1 MTVYIYFMNLRRLDL
16 NLLVIFDALMTER
29 NVTRAA
35 QRVGLSQPAVSNAL
49 SRLRHYLKD
58 ELFVRSVDGMHP
70 TPRAL
75 ELAGDVHSALTAIEV
90 ALDPMDFD
98 PATAVRTFTIDA
110 NDYTATTAIVPLMQ
124 CLATE
129 APGIDVRILPPNGR
143 ALERIDSGEAHFVI
157 GAYGDL
163 PERFGVEQLD
173 DNMFVVMMRA
183 DHPLAQGP
191 FDIQRFAEARHLL
204 ITPRGDPVGFVDV
217 ALAELGISRRIG
229 LTVNQFSVAPAA
241 VANSDMVVTLPKR
254 IGDFYAPLFG
264 LVMRPSPFKT
274 PAQYR
279 SLDLV
284 WHKRLGNHPAYVW
297 FRERLKSVIVDTTA
311 KLFEDFEHALAA
323 RPEAR
328 VKAAKTTKARKARTA
343 KPVPAR

>member
-1 MTVYIYFMNLRRLDL
+1 MNLRRLDL

-35 QRVGLSQPAVSNAL
+35 RRVGLSQPAVSNAL

-58 ELFVRSVDGMHP
+58 ELFVRGIDGMHP

-75 ELAGDVHSALTAIEV
+75 ELAGEVHSALTAIEV

-98 PATAVRTFTIDA
+98 PATAVRSFTIDA
-110 NDYTATTAIVPLMQ
+110 NDYIATTAIVPLMH

-129 APGIDVRILPPNGR
+129 APGIDVRMLPPNGR
-143 ALERIDSGEAHFVI
+143 ALERIDSGEAHFAI
-157 GAYGDL
+157 GAFGDP

-183 DHPLAQGP
+183 DHPLALGP
-191 FDIQRFAEARHLL
+191 FEIERYAAARHLL
-204 ITPRGDPVGFVDV
+204 ITPRGDPVGFVDA
-217 ALAELGISRRIG
+217 ALAELGLSRRIG

-254 IGDFYAPLFG
+254 IADFYAPLFG
-264 LVMRPSPFKT
+264 LVMRPSPFT
-274 PAQYR
+274 APPHYR

-284 WHKRLGNHPAYVW
+284 WHKRLGHHPAYVW
-297 FRERLKSVIVDTTA
+297 LRERLKCVIVDKTA
-311 KLFEDFEHALAA
+311 QPCTDSE
-323 RPEAR
+323 R
-328 VKAAKTTKARKARTA
+328 KTA
-343 KPVPAR
+343 

>member
-1 MTVYIYFMNLRRLDL
+1 MNLRRLDL

-35 QRVGLSQPAVSNAL
+35 GRVGLSQPAVSNAL

-58 ELFVRSVDGMHP
+58 ELFVRSADGMHP

-90 ALDPMDFD
+90 ALDPMSFD
-98 PATAVRTFTIDA
+98 PATAVRSFTIDT

-124 CLATE
+124 CLAIE
-129 APGIDVRILPPNGR
+129 APGVDVRVLPPNGR
-143 ALERIDSGEAHFVI
+143 ALERLESGEAHFAI
-157 GAYGDL
+157 GAYGEL
-163 PERFGVEQLD
+163 PERFGVEELD

-191 FDIQRFAEARHLL
+191 FDIERYADARHLL
-204 ITPRGDPVGFVDV
+204 ITPRGDPVGFIDE
-217 ALAELGISRRIG
+217 ALAEHGLSRRIA

-241 VANSDMVVTLPKR
+241 VANSDMIVTLPKR

-264 LVMRPSPFKT
+264 LVMRPSPFGT
-274 PAQYR
+274 PPEFR
-279 SLDLV
+279 SIDLV
-284 WHKRLGNHPAYVW
+284 WHKRLGHHPAYAW
-297 FRERLKSVIVDTTA
+297 FRERLKCVIVDKTA
-311 KLFEDFEHALAA
+311 QPCAGAEHDVAECRRQLAA
-323 RPEAR
+323 RQ
-328 VKAAKTTKARKARTA
+328 KALLPTAQTMKPRKARA
-343 KPVPAR
+343 HKPVPSH